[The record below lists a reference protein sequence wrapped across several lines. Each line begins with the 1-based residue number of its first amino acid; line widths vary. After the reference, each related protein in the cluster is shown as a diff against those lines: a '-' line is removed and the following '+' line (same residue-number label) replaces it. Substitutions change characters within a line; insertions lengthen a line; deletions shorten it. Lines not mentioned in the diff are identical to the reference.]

1 MTLNKLRALTEN
13 ERYSGGGG
21 GLSCSQVCEGAVGEI
36 SSIKAKSDFAS
47 SLMRGRKI
55 IALRVVPHAAPASAR
70 ELTRSLS
77 LGVMLLSWTNHTLQ
91 RLNHSA
97 KLASSAECHLRLRVS
112 PV

>member
-55 IALRVVPHAAPASAR
+55 IALRVVPHAAPASAER
-70 ELTRSLS
+70 INALFVS
-77 LGVMLLSWTNHTLQ
+77 GGDAALLDQSHTPAAKSQ
-91 RLNHSA
+91 R
-97 KLASSAECHLRLRVS
+97 
-112 PV
+112 

>member
-21 GLSCSQVCEGAVGEI
+21 WSGRQRCEGAVGEI

-55 IALRVVPHAAPASAR
+55 IALRVGPPAAPASADR
-70 ELTRSLS
+70 IKALFVSGGGGAR
-77 LGVMLLSWTNHTLQ
+77 LSWTNHTPALMAP
-91 RLNHSA
+91 L
-97 KLASSAECHLRLRVS
+97 LRLL
-112 PV
+112 PG